1 MFYLLHLSV
10 FVFFFVPFRMDR
22 PNKITFL
29 DSDGTTAF
37 EYRVPKGQSDM
48 VRRRISS
55 KELDERMF
63 FSARLPFCF
72 ISSF

>member
-1 MFYLLHLSV
+1 
-10 FVFFFVPFRMDR
+10 MDR

-29 DSDGTTAF
+29 DTDGTTAF

-48 VRRRISS
+48 VRRRASTKNLRASS

-63 FSARLPFCF
+63 FSPRLSFLLYFLFLNIGKSARLQ
-72 ISSF
+72 